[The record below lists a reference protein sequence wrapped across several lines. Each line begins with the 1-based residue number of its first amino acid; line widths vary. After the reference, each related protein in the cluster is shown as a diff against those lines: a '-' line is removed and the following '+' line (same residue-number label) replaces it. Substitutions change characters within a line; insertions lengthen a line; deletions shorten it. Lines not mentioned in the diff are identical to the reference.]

1 MEGNRESSYTSH
13 LEKSKETR
21 YWNNV
26 NTGREAKV
34 PWLQFFVVFFFFFF
48 WSQCEGSQLVYLGH
62 QQHQC
67 HWEATQDAHVIQMPF
82 LSADV
87 SYLKASFLYAPEI
100 CKSTPQGVFSL
111 QPTHRNIYWLL
122 DEIEQPATVWNSE
135 IRRFCSFGRAIT
147 LGSGRSL
154 HQGKLSGTPPLIT
167 ME

>member
-21 YWNNV
+21 HWNNV
-26 NTGREAKV
+26 NTGRETKV
-34 PWLQFFVVFFFFFF
+34 PWLQFFVGFFF

-100 CKSTPQGVFSL
+100 CKSTPQGIFSL

-122 DEIEQPATVWNSE
+122 DEIEQLRGILKLGDFAPLVEQSHWGLEDHN
-135 IRRFCSFGRAIT
+135 IR
-147 LGSGRSL
+147 GSYLAPHPS
-154 HQGKLSGTPPLIT
+154 
-167 ME
+167 